1 MKLLFTDT
9 KPAAK
14 VSYVG
19 VSTDYED
26 YLMDDLI
33 DLHINITS
41 KESHNALAGNGLEVF
56 NSNVMPE
63 LSSGDVVLLLTIN
76 EGKSIV
82 EKYVVN

>member
-1 MKLLFTDT
+1 MKVLFTDV
-9 KPAAK
+9 KPTAK

-33 DLHINITS
+33 ELHVNIENE
-41 KESHNALAGNGLEVF
+41 ESHNALAGNGLEVF
-56 NSNVMPE
+56 NCDVMPE
-63 LSSGDVVLLLTIN
+63 LNSGDVILLLTVN

-82 EKYVVN
+82 DKYIID